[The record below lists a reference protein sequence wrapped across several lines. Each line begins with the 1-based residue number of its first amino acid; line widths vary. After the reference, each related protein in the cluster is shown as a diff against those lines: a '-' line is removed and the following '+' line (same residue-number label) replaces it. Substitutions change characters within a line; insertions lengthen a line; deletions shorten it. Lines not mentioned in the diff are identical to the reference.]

1 MAVDINNTIKFDVI
15 SDLMESDMTQNR
27 QTQSGNQMEDV
38 IQADSM
44 MTQNHH
50 DLVTEGRLND
60 AVERITKILLQ
71 GCQGK
76 NTSHGSTK
84 NARD

>member
-44 MTQNHH
+44 MT
-50 DLVTEGRLND
+50 
-60 AVERITKILLQ
+60 
-71 GCQGK
+71 
-76 NTSHGSTK
+76 
-84 NARD
+84 